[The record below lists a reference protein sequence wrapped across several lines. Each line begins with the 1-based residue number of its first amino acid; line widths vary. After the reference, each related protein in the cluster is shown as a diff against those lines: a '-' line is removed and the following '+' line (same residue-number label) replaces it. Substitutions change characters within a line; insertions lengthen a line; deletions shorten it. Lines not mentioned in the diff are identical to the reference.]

1 MLLLIKLVQTEK
13 PNADLVQ
20 ALDQVETFRNYLTS
34 RSERTADA
42 YARDAKRFL
51 EFIQKKV
58 DLVTP
63 LDVSAWFQELRTK
76 NYSERSINRFSWSLR
91 RFFTIIGKR
100 DIAEFIELPMYVPK
114 EAAWLPKPQIE
125 DLLRAA
131 EGYGKLFLST
141 AYDLALRVG
150 ELNLLRREFFN
161 PESRQVK
168 VYRLKHKGRPNEYIL
183 EVSETTARALEKYLK
198 GRTDRNP
205 HIFPVCT
212 SLVTYYY
219 RKAARK
225 AGIDSHKYTFHC
237 LRHSRITHIAIDMLQ
252 KDGHVDE
259 VRLAKFAGHLRY
271 ETTLLYV
278 HLASEY
284 LVFKK

>member
-1 MLLLIKLVQTEK
+1 MLLLIK
-13 PNADLVQ
+13 LVQ
-20 ALDQVETFRNYLTS
+20 ALDQVETFRNYLRS

-42 YARDAKRFL
+42 YARDVKRFL
-51 EFIQKKV
+51 EFIQKKS
-58 DLVTP
+58 DQVTP
-63 LDVSAWFQELRTK
+63 LDVSAWFQELRK
-76 NYSERSINRFSWSLR
+76 NGYSDRSINRFSWSLR
-91 RFFTIIGKR
+91 KFFTIVGRR
-100 DIAEFIELPMYVPK
+100 DMAEFIETPVYVPK
-114 EAAWLPKPQIE
+114 EAVWLPKDKIE

-131 EGYGKLFLST
+131 QGYGKLFVST

-161 PESRQVK
+161 PETRQVK

-183 EVSETTARALEKYLK
+183 EVSESTARLLEKYLK
-198 GRTDRNP
+198 TRTDRNP
-205 HIFPVCT
+205 RIFPVST

-219 RKAARK
+219 RKAAK
-225 AGIDSHKYTFHC
+225 AANINSHEYTFHC

-252 KDGHVDE
+252 KGGKVDE